1 MKSNIICIYPEDET
15 TSFLLPVYE
24 CLSNLP
30 NFVGYRNNTTQPDCT
45 RLIIDALTRA
55 DSSSIVVFLGH
66 GASNKL
72 YGSVYPDGTKHIL
85 LDDSHIEFFSKFI
98 LIYLDNNKPELIILD
113 VSLPDGNGF
122 DLYKSAI
129 KEKEIPVI
137 FLTARDD
144 EDDVIKG
151 LSLGAEDYMTKPF
164 STKELLVRVKNIIL
178 RNNKISIINV
188 KDISFDLN
196 KMIVSKN
203 GKEIDLTSLELKIL
217 HLLFNNIGKVVRRNT
232 ILDKIWEWTGNDVDN
247 HTITVYLKRIREKLG
262 LVYREAWEELGF
274 TEFNP
279 IHIETYQF
287 ESEIE
292 KELVNVFAVVGTY
305 ELHPDMD
312 EVDEGRWWDLA
323 DIDANLGKG
332 IFTPNFESEFTMIR
346 KPLLALL

>member
-1 MKSNIICIYPEDET
+1 MD
-15 TSFLLPVYE
+15 
-24 CLSNLP
+24 
-30 NFVGYRNNTTQPDCT
+30 
-45 RLIIDALTRA
+45 
-55 DSSSIVVFLGH
+55 
-66 GASNKL
+66 
-72 YGSVYPDGTKHIL
+72 IL
-85 LDDSHIEFFSKFI
+85 LVEDNENIVNGLEYAFSKNNYNLVSKMNI
-98 LIYLDNNKPELIILD
+98 KSAIEYLDNSKPELIILD

-122 DLYKSAI
+122 DLYKSVI

-217 HLLFNNIGKVVRRNT
+217 HLLFNNIGKVVSRNT

-262 LVYREAWEELGF
+262 TDIIITIKGIGYR
-274 TEFNP
+274 
-279 IHIETYQF
+279 
-287 ESEIE
+287 
-292 KELVNVFAVVGTY
+292 
-305 ELHPDMD
+305 
-312 EVDEGRWWDLA
+312 VDE
-323 DIDANLGKG
+323 
-332 IFTPNFESEFTMIR
+332 E
-346 KPLLALL
+346 